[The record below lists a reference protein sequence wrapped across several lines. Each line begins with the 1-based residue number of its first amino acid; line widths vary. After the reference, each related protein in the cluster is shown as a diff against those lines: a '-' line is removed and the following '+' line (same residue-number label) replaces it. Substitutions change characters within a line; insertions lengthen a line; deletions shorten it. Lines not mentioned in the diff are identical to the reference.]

1 MSNLQKM
8 FLNPTQNHTKQTLPC
23 LCCLDKGPQWNEFLK
38 TFLNSAIFHTNESWL
53 KQAQIVWNLI
63 FADDD
68 FFIWMETIAQT
79 ELRLNASEKLQILHK
94 WEFLVF
100 LLIFLRKLNRTNLS
114 FFLGAFNIGTKAFF
128 HGNLVWYF
136 KNAYLFL
143 SPL

>member
-8 FLNPTQNHTKQTLPC
+8 FLNPAQNHTMQTLPC
-23 LCCLDKGPQWNEFLK
+23 LYCLDKGLMNFWKLSW
-38 TFLNSAIFHTNESWL
+38 NSAIFHTNESWL

-68 FFIWMETIAQT
+68 FFIWMETIDQA
-79 ELRLNASEKLQILHK
+79 ELRLNASEKLQTLHK
-94 WEFLVF
+94 WEFLVS
-100 LLIFLRKLNRTNLS
+100 LLIFLRELNRTNLS

-128 HGNLVWYF
+128 QGNL